1 MSAHD
6 VCPLCE
12 KEIGSGA
19 GVASFQGRLAH
30 VACWLDWRDRS
41 AAPRRAVL
49 IVDDDE
55 AGRYATRRVLERA
68 NFDVSEASDGSSALT
83 ALARHPDLVLLD
95 LRLPDVDGFEICR
108 RIKSSPE
115 TASIRIL
122 PLTGV
127 FTSERDRRRALA
139 LGADGYLVRPVS
151 PEKLVAAVNGIIGL
165 S

>member
-12 KEIGSGA
+12 REIGPGA
-19 GVASFQGRLAH
+19 GVAAFRGGMAH
-30 VACWLDWRDRS
+30 VTCWLDRRDNPPAS
-41 AAPRRAVL
+41 RRAVL
-49 IVDDDE
+49 VVDDDE

-68 NFDVSEASDGSSALT
+68 NFDVSEAADGASALA
-83 ALARHPDLVLLD
+83 ALARRPDLVLLD
-95 LRLPDVDGFEICR
+95 LRLPDLDGFEICR
-108 RIKSSPE
+108 RIKSSPA

-127 FTSERDRRRALA
+127 FTSEQDRRRALA

-151 PEKLVAAVNGIIGL
+151 PDDLVAAVNGLIPL